1 MYKFETVQEK
11 KLNPAKGVKQ
21 EDWELFVDLE
31 STEEARI
38 RRQKGKAN
46 REKLKNPHTTG
57 RRGSARTAEILLAN
71 DPTNPGT
78 RTDFF
83 IATHTRQDGS
93 YLSEEIRQ
101 KMNQINAIVAA
112 DPSSKMK
119 DLDHDPVSQVYGHDG
134 RGCTRGYGDDVSKTT
149 LIAAEPYKRKAQEE
163 VNSRLELQN
172 ELGDLR
178 NELAEEKKARMEMQ
192 EQMNAF
198 LLKKGAFQEPNM
210 CCSTSRNASQE
221 V

>member
-1 MYKFETVQEK
+1 MLWKNWKTTLRMHMDKYETVQEK
-11 KLNPAKGVKQ
+11 KLNPARGVKQ

-38 RRQKGKAN
+38 RRQKGKAS
-46 REKLKNPHTTG
+46 REKLKIPHTTG
-57 RRGSARTAEILLAN
+57 RRGSARTTEILLDN

-101 KMNQINAIVAA
+101 KMIEINAIVVA

-119 DLDHDPVSQVYGHDG
+119 DLDHDPVAQVYGHDG
-134 RGCTRGYGDDVSKTT
+134 RGCTRGYGDDVSKTA
-149 LIAAEPYKRKAQEE
+149 LIVAEPYKRKAQEE

-178 NELAEEKKARMEMQ
+178 HELAEEKKARMEMQ
-192 EQMNAF
+192 EKVNAF
-198 LLKKGAFQEPNM
+198 LSKQGAF
-210 CCSTSRNASQE
+210 
-221 V
+221 